1 MRYNCNS
8 CKFHW
13 EGWMDTFEQVL
24 THEKTHLKNKK
35 IISME
40 MTS

>member
-1 MRYNCNS
+1 MKYNCKD

-13 EGWMDTFEQVL
+13 EGWIDTFEHVL

-35 IISME
+35 TME
-40 MTS
+40 ATS

>member
-1 MRYNCNS
+1 MKYNCKG

-24 THEKTHLKNKK
+24 THEKTHLKNTKT
-35 IISME
+35 ILME
-40 MTS
+40 ATS